1 MDSLNTITFWISNIA
16 GVLSVLTILIWIISL
31 PSSDKRFGSGYKDNA
46 EAPGCGMLIFA
57 IITGLI
63 AYFINEDGYFYIF
76 FSAFFEIISAF
87 FEGFFKEGFFCSIG
101 DRCLSQ

>member
-16 GVLSVLTILIWIISL
+16 GVLSVLTIIIWILLL

-46 EAPGCGMLIFA
+46 EASGCGMPIFA

-63 AYFINEDGYFYIF
+63 AYFISEDGYFYIF
-76 FSAFFEIISAF
+76 ISVFSEEILPAVS
-87 FEGFFKEGFFCSIG
+87 EGFSRWWRQSIW
-101 DRCLSQ
+101 SQ

>member
-1 MDSLNTITFWISNIA
+1 MDLLNTITFWISNIA

-46 EAPGCGMLIFA
+46 VPAGCGMPIFA

-63 AYFINEDGYFYIF
+63 AYYISEDGYFYIF
-76 FSAFFEIISAF
+76 ISSFLVPFFDAFS
-87 FEGFFKEGFFCSIG
+87 EGIFKNL
-101 DRCLSQ
+101 R